1 MFVVVTIRFSLT
13 ELSSNFLTYM
23 LLSIEE
29 QQYQKLYYNLPCELN
44 LMWDRNKIE
53 SFSEL
58 FINYSYIVSI
68 ISQAILKEI
77 LYQQKVRL
85 AVCIISQAILKEILY
100 QQRFGWLFV
109 LYPKLC

>member
-29 QQYQKLYYNLPCELN
+29 QQYQKLYYNLPYELN
-44 LMWDRNKIE
+44 LMWDRNKIK

-58 FINYSYIVSI
+58 FINYSCIVSI
-68 ISQAILKEI
+68 ISQAILNEI
-77 LYQQKVRL
+77 LYQQKVWL
-85 AVCIISQAILKEILY
+85 AV
-100 QQRFGWLFV
+100 
-109 LYPKLC
+109 